1 MENII
6 NLVKNLQTG
15 EIKLLRHFYRFQE
28 DNDAKKINLLFDLA
42 VKSKACKKPEDMD
55 RVAME
60 QLYRNHAKAGYTF
73 ARLKLRLKSD
83 ILNILLLQGASV
95 KSRSRHDQ
103 AILDCRRMLIQ
114 GEILMSRGIYNE
126 GIVILEKAS
135 CLARKHELFAE
146 QILID
151 ELCRNYNLSKSDE
164 QEFTAFMKR
173 IEGNTALLEK
183 AQFAKYFHYE
193 MTASRLFKRGQPPV
207 DEWKGKLEKIRKDY
221 EQSGSVKIGFYYQLS
236 ALNYY
241 REVNDFEQSLAFGLQ
256 LQKSMSTNDILKTPY
271 YSARVNLELAKCYL
285 LTGEY
290 DQAVRHVG
298 LSGQCLQKDSLNEM
312 TSLEILLHCYLLK
325 QDFREVSTIL
335 DAAFTKVRLQPDE
348 LIYSKWHFLK
358 AGVEFR
364 MGNAPGSLKSLKECN
379 GLLKDKN
386 GWLLAY
392 NLFEVICRIESG
404 NQEWF
409 EYRAEAL
416 KKIMQRYNKDQCGE
430 QKLRFEIIYKVLR
443 TLHKNNYD
451 YVQTLCD
458 EKANLEKLATTS
470 YAHAW
475 YMNGYEP
482 VAIDVW
488 LKSKAADQLK
498 KKKSRLVA

>member
-42 VKSKACKKPEDMD
+42 VKSKTCKKPEEMD
-55 RVAME
+55 KVAIGL
-60 QLYRNHAKAGYTF
+60 LYGHHAKAEHTF
-73 ARLKLRLKSD
+73 ARLKLRLKND

-95 KSRSRHDQ
+95 KSRSRHDM
-103 AILDCRRMLIQ
+103 AIFDCRRMLIQ
-114 GEILMSRGIYNE
+114 GEILMSRGIYSE
-126 GIVILEKAS
+126 GIAILQKAS
-135 CLARKHELFAE
+135 CLAQKNELFAE

-151 ELCRNYNLSKSDE
+151 ELCRNYSLSKSGE
-164 QEFTAFMKR
+164 QEFMAFMNR
-173 IEGNTALLEK
+173 IERNTALLER

-193 MTASRLFKRGQPPV
+193 MTASRLFKRRNPPV
-207 DEWKGKLEKIRKDY
+207 AEWKTKLELIRKDY
-221 EQSGSVKIGFYYQLS
+221 EQSQSVKIGFYYHLS

-241 REVNDFEQSLAFGLQ
+241 REINDFEQSLSFGL
-256 LQKSMSTNDILKTPY
+256 LLLKNAEVNEILKTPF
-271 YSARVNLELAKCYL
+271 YSAKINIELAKCYL

-290 DQAVRHVG
+290 DQAIRHVG
-298 LSGQCLQKDSLNEM
+298 ISGQHVQKDSLNEM
-312 TSLEILLHCYLLK
+312 ATLEILLHCYLMK
-325 QDFREVSTIL
+325 QEFREVSNIL
-335 DAAFTKVRLQPDE
+335 DAAFTKVRMQPDE
-348 LIYSKWHFLK
+348 FIYSKWHFLK

-364 MGNAPGSLKSLKECN
+364 MGKAPGALKSLKECG
-379 GLLKDKN
+379 GLLRDKS

-392 NLFEVICRIESG
+392 NLFEAVCRIEAG
-404 NQEWF
+404 NLEWF

-416 KKIMQRYNKDQCGE
+416 KKIMQRYNRDQDNG
-430 QKLRFEIIYKVLR
+430 QQVRFEIMYKVLR

-458 EKANLEKLATTS
+458 EKANLERLSGTS
-470 YAHAW
+470 YVHAW
-475 YMNGYEP
+475 YMSGYEP
-482 VAIDVW
+482 VQIDRW
-488 LKSKAADQLK
+488 ISAKAAEQLK